1 MDISKNNQIDLLY
14 LTNPLILHKYNK
26 TLPKE
31 KKLDEEDIKF
41 YRKRILQTTKNYLRL
56 NRINSA
62 VDSAF
67 ENYAEQL
74 IKHFQFIDKKDMVQK
89 EYENLPKKKNKKIS
103 KFELMDQNTLIM
115 KTKENATK
123 TIKDYL
129 PIVVKEKKK
138 KRIIIP
144 KQKFYDIKN
153 PELRK
158 KGLKKEKSK

>member
-41 YRKRILQTTKNYLRL
+41 YRKRIIQTTKNYLRL
-56 NRINSA
+56 NRINSE

-129 PIVVKEKKK
+129 PIVVKEKK
-138 KRIIIP
+138 
-144 KQKFYDIKN
+144 
-153 PELRK
+153 E
-158 KGLKKEKSK
+158 KEDNYT

>member
-14 LTNPLILHKYNK
+14 LTNPLILYKYNK

-56 NRINSA
+56 NRINSE

-153 PELRK
+153 PKLRK

>member
-1 MDISKNNQIDLLY
+1 MLY
-14 LTNPLILHKYNK
+14 ASTFEGDAVWSHKYNK

-41 YRKRILQTTKNYLRL
+41 YRKRIIQTTKNYLRL
-56 NRINSA
+56 NRINSE

>member
-14 LTNPLILHKYNK
+14 LTNPLILGKYNK

-56 NRINSA
+56 NRINSV

-74 IKHFQFIDKKDMVQK
+74 IKHFKFIDKKEMVQK

-103 KFELMDQNTLIM
+103 KFELMEQDTLIM
-115 KTKENATK
+115 KTKENTTK
-123 TIKDYL
+123 TIMDYL
-129 PIVVKEKKK
+129 PIIVKEKKK
-138 KRIIIP
+138 KRMIIP

>member
-14 LTNPLILHKYNK
+14 LTNPLILGKYNK

-74 IKHFQFIDKKDMVQK
+74 IKHFKFIDKKEMVQK

-103 KFELMDQNTLIM
+103 KFELMEQDTLIM
-115 KTKENATK
+115 KTKENTTK
-123 TIKDYL
+123 TIMDYL

-138 KRIIIP
+138 KRMIIP

>member
-1 MDISKNNQIDLLY
+1 MDISKNSQIDLLY

-56 NRINSA
+56 NRINSE

-74 IKHFQFIDKKDMVQK
+74 IKHFKFIDKKEMVQK

-115 KTKENATK
+115 KTKQNATK

>member
-56 NRINSA
+56 NRINSE

-74 IKHFQFIDKKDMVQK
+74 IKHFKFIDKKEMVQK

-103 KFELMDQNTLIM
+103 KFELMDQDTLIM
-115 KTKENATK
+115 KTKENTIK

-138 KRIIIP
+138 KRLIIP

-153 PELRK
+153 PKLRK